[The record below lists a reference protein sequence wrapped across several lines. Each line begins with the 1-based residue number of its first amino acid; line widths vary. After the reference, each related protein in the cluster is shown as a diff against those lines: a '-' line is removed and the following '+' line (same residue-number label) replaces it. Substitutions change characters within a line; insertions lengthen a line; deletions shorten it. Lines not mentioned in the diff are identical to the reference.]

1 VIYLGGFAVPILS
14 AAATVPSVA
23 DEGFSMSRM
32 GGHQYGTNGIG
43 VWTSGRVRV
52 GLSDTIQ
59 TEFNGAGIIENQ
71 LTSEDVKQARDIHRQ
86 LCEIADSKPATDMKR
101 IDPPTV
107 YSASCVQNGKKT
119 VYQGRI
125 DELPRELCFLMDS
138 FYLRTRDS
146 YARDGRAIAKLDVSV
161 ESIVRQRDGF
171 QISVKFINSGDY
183 PMITLPPDHWSGVWG
198 EDLIW
203 IHGQSADGKHKWNVD
218 LSALPLINKA
228 DFPGDTVTIPP
239 RSSVTY
245 KFLTLPDEKLIA
257 GIYSFEAQVFMSVGA
272 EDGPVASMGKVDFHS
287 DRTKPTRVTFD
298 RDYPSTPQEWKDF
311 EARKAKEVSFLMP
324 GATVAESG
332 YYRAASIAG
341 TRDQFV
347 RKFEQGTAAPDLDF
361 QRWDRWEWEADL
373 ARATVCKP
381 GETCPREGRWIL
393 RAKDYS
399 YGSKGDLT
407 YPQHQQLFRMGE
419 QSRSIDVAN
428 VDGSRL
434 FWEWLSA

>member
-1 VIYLGGFAVPILS
+1 MGS
-14 AAATVPSVA
+14 NAAESDA
-23 DEGFSMSRM
+23 EGFSVTRLGDQAFS
-32 GGHQYGTNGIG
+32 TNYIG
-43 VWTSGRVRV
+43 VRLPIGKIYV
-52 GLSDTIQ
+52 GLMEASARSDIS
-59 TEFNGAGIIENQ
+59 GAGIYEGRLSKDELLQAQQIHQSLCKAAKESPKNELSMIEPAELFSVDCMEEGRIEN
-71 LTSEDVKQARDIHRQ
+71 RQ
-86 LCEIADSKPATDMKR
+86 GKTYELSRKLALL
-101 IDPPTV
+101 IDDF
-107 YSASCVQNGKKT
+107 YERAEKT
-119 VYQGRI
+119 YLKDGRI
-125 DELPRELCFLMDS
+125 ISKIDATVEKLTREGNS
-138 FYLRTRDS
+138 F
-146 YARDGRAIAKLDVSV
+146 SV
-161 ESIVRQRDGF
+161 
-171 QISVKFINSGDY
+171 SVKFINNGLFPIKVDSPAQWNKNFYHLNISAKRLSSDDIWAMDLTGLIPSNAGKLAWQERTSPDGDVIKY
-183 PMITLPPDHWSGVWG
+183 MTIPSRSSMTLDFIVTPNKKITKGTY
-198 EDLIW
+198 
-203 IHGQSADGKHKWNVD
+203 D
-218 LSALPLINKA
+218 LSASINMYA
-228 DFPGDTVTIPP
+228 NV
-239 RSSVTY
+239 
-245 KFLTLPDEKLIA
+245 
-257 GIYSFEAQVFMSVGA
+257 VGSA
-272 EDGPVASMGKVDFHS
+272 NMGRVNFHS
-287 DRTKPTRVTFD
+287 DWSNPTRTTFD

>member
-1 VIYLGGFAVPILS
+1 MEEGRIENRQGKTYELSRKLALLIDDFYERAEKTYLKDGRIIS
-14 AAATVPSVA
+14 KIDATVEKLTREGNSFSV
-23 DEGFSMSRM
+23 
-32 GGHQYGTNGIG
+32 
-43 VWTSGRVRV
+43 
-52 GLSDTIQ
+52 
-59 TEFNGAGIIENQ
+59 
-71 LTSEDVKQARDIHRQ
+71 
-86 LCEIADSKPATDMKR
+86 
-101 IDPPTV
+101 
-107 YSASCVQNGKKT
+107 
-119 VYQGRI
+119 
-125 DELPRELCFLMDS
+125 
-138 FYLRTRDS
+138 
-146 YARDGRAIAKLDVSV
+146 
-161 ESIVRQRDGF
+161 
-171 QISVKFINSGDY
+171 SVKFINNGLFPIKVDSPAQWNKNFYHLNISAKRLSSDDIWAMDLTGLIPSNAGKLAWQERTSPDGDVIKY
-183 PMITLPPDHWSGVWG
+183 MTIPSRSSMTLDFIVTPNKKITKGTY
-198 EDLIW
+198 
-203 IHGQSADGKHKWNVD
+203 D
-218 LSALPLINKA
+218 LSASINMYA
-228 DFPGDTVTIPP
+228 NV
-239 RSSVTY
+239 
-245 KFLTLPDEKLIA
+245 
-257 GIYSFEAQVFMSVGA
+257 VGSA
-272 EDGPVASMGKVDFHS
+272 NMGRVNFHS
-287 DRTKPTRVTFD
+287 DWSNPTRTTFD